1 MSATIELARELI
13 LRRSVTP
20 NDEGC
25 QNVLAERLEKLGFLI
40 ERIDF
45 GDVKNLWARRGTQ
58 APLFV
63 FAGHTDVVPP
73 GPEDNWKFPPFD
85 AILDGGSLHGRG
97 SADMK
102 SSIAAMLTAVERFI
116 ESEHSFNGS
125 IAFLITS
132 DEEGV
137 ATDGTVKVVEKLEA
151 RGDKIDWC
159 IVGEATSVSTVG
171 DTIKNGRRG
180 SLCGECKV
188 TGIQGHVA
196 YPERARNPIH
206 KFAPA
211 LVELSETEWDKG
223 NKYFSPTTFQIS
235 NIHSGTGADNVIP
248 GDLTALF
255 NFRYS
260 SDSNA
265 EQLIARVEAIL
276 ERHELDYKLSWRH
289 SGKPFLTNPGT
300 LTKAVAQA
308 IKELS
313 GVTTKLSTSGGTSD
327 ARFIAPM
334 GAQVIELGPVN
345 STIHKIDEQVSVAEI
360 EMLSQIYQR
369 VLELLFEI

>member
-13 LRRSVTP
+13 SRRSITP

-25 QNVLAERLEKLGFLI
+25 QTILADRLEKLGFVI
-40 ERIDF
+40 ERMDF
-45 GDVKNLWARRGTQ
+45 GKVNNLWARRGTSS
-58 APLFV
+58 PLFV

-85 AILDGGSLHGRG
+85 AVLDNGSLHGRG

-116 ESEHSFNGS
+116 ESEHEFIGS

-137 ATDGTVKVVEKLEA
+137 ANDGTVKVVEKLEE
-151 RGDKIDWC
+151 RGEKIDWC

-180 SLCGECKV
+180 SLCGEV
-188 TGIQGHVA
+188 TIYGVQGHVA
-196 YPERARNPIH
+196 YPDRSINPIH

-223 NKYFSPTTFQIS
+223 NQYFSPTTFQVS
-235 NIHSGTGADNVIP
+235 NIHAGTGADNVIP
-248 GDLTALF
+248 GELTALF

-260 SDSNA
+260 SDVTA

-276 ERHELDYKLSWRH
+276 ERHKLDYKLSWRH

-300 LTKAVAQA
+300 LTKAVTQS

-313 GVTTKLSTSGGTSD
+313 GVSAKLSTSGGTSD

-334 GAQVIELGPVN
+334 GAQVIEVGPVN
-345 STIHKIDEQVSVAEI
+345 STIHKIDEQVTVAEVD
-360 EMLSQIYQR
+360 MLSEIYQR
-369 VLELLFEI
+369 VLEILFQI